1 MKFSIGYFLPHRSTT
16 LLPYRP
22 TPQTSAPAGSKRFN
36 LRRGEPAGMPREQT
50 EVRDLQEG
58 NYVVIDDV
66 PSQITAYSTSKPGKH
81 GSAKARVEG
90 KGVFDGQKRNF
101 TQPVD
106 AKVWVPIVER
116 KQGQVVSVSGG
127 DMQVM
132 DLKTYETKTMR
143 IPEDLEPSP
152 DDEIE
157 YLEYEGQRKVI

>member
-1 MKFSIGYFLPHRSTT
+1 
-16 LLPYRP
+16 
-22 TPQTSAPAGSKRFN
+22 
-36 LRRGEPAGMPREQT
+36 MPREQT

-58 NYVVIDDV
+58 NYVMIDDV
-66 PSQITAYSTSKPGKH
+66 PSQINAYSTSKPGKH

-90 KGVFDGQKRNF
+90 TGVFDDQKRNF

-106 AKVWVPIVER
+106 AKVWVPIINR

-132 DLKTYETKTMR
+132 DLETYETITMR
-143 IPEDLEPSP
+143 IPEDLDPSP

-157 YLEYEGQRKVI
+157 YLEFEGQRKVV